1 MQTSE
6 MRNPGALAGA
16 SGIAARQVS
25 EANDTALRRVKGLL
39 PCIALEARIALDVAR
54 DVYVT
59 GGCDVEDGKRLATAY
74 ERLKRIAEVVA
85 EAERAEVKSPIRQDC
100 RIANVEIVAEAER
113 AEVSQ

>member
-39 PCIALEARIALDVAR
+39 PCIALEARITLDVAR
-54 DVYVT
+54 DIYAT
-59 GGCDVEDGKRLATAY
+59 GGCDVEDGKRLATACK
-74 ERLKRIAEVVA
+74 RLKRAVEIIG
-85 EAERAEVKSPIRQDC
+85 EAEL
-100 RIANVEIVAEAER
+100 EAR
-113 AEVSQ
+113 R